1 MKTLEQRIKVAAGEE
16 RADLLIKNARV
27 VNVFSGRI
35 IETDVAVFQGMIA
48 GFGRYKAG
56 KTLNIRGMYLCPGF
70 IDGHVHIESS
80 MVLPAEFARA
90 VVPSGTTAVVIDP
103 HEIANVFGLEGI
115 KFMVESSRHIPLD
128 VYVMLSSCVPAT
140 DMETSG
146 ARLTHHDLSVF
157 AGKAWALGL
166 AEMMNY
172 HGVIHRAPDVL
183 KKLRVMKGKVING
196 HAPGLSGKGLNA
208 YINAGIKS
216 DHECTTVDEA
226 REKLEKGMY
235 IMIREGTAAKN
246 LKTLLHLITSEN
258 NRRFIFVTDDRSPA
272 DLINEGHIN
281 YMIKTAIREGL
292 NPVTAIK
299 IATLNPSEYFH
310 LNELGAI
317 APGYQADLV
326 VFDSFKNFKIRMVL
340 KNGNLTAEDGKLLP
354 KAMEAHPAHLRGS
367 MNVNLSAIKNLGITP
382 LRPPLIKGG
391 KGEVIKII
399 EVIPG
404 QVLTKKRLE
413 RAKIENGAA
422 VADIKRDILKMA
434 VIERHLSS
442 KNIGIGF
449 VKGFGLKSGAIAS
462 SISHD
467 SHNIVA
473 VGANDGD
480 MHSAVTEI
488 IHLKGGQ
495 VVVKDGRVIESLPL
509 PIAGLMSD
517 RPLRE
522 VKEKIEK
529 LNSAVRK
536 LGCKL
541 PNPFMT
547 LSFLSLPVIPELKL
561 TDKGLVD
568 VEKFKIV
575 PLFESR
581 LS

>member
-1 MKTLEQRIKVAAGEE
+1 MKTLEQRIKVAKGEE

-27 VNVFSGRI
+27 VNVFSGEI

-48 GFGRYKAG
+48 GFGRYKAR

-140 DMETSG
+140 DMDTSG

-157 AGKAWALGL
+157 ADKPWALGL
-166 AEMMNY
+166 AEMMDY
-172 HGVIHRAPDVL
+172 HGVIHRVPDML
-183 KKLRVMKGKVING
+183 KKIRIMKGKVING
-196 HAPGLSGKGLNA
+196 HAPGLSGRDLSA
-208 YINAGIKS
+208 YIAAGIKS
-216 DHECTTVDEA
+216 DHECTRVDEA

-246 LKTLLHLITSEN
+246 LRTLLPLITSEN
-258 NRRFIFVTDDRSPA
+258 NRRFMFVTDDRSPS
-272 DLINEGHIN
+272 DLINEGHID
-281 YMIKTAIREGL
+281 YMIKTAVREGL

-299 IATLNPSEYFH
+299 IATLNPAEYFH
-310 LNELGAI
+310 LYEHGAI
-317 APGYQADLV
+317 APGYRADLA
-326 VFDSFKNFKIRMVL
+326 VFDSFKNFRVRMVF
-340 KNGNLTAEDGKLLP
+340 KKGNMAAEDGKLLP
-354 KAMEAHPAHLRGS
+354 EAIQIHPLHLRSS
-367 MNVNLSAIKNLGITP
+367 MNVNLSAIKNFGVTP
-382 LRPPLIKGG
+382 LRPPLIKGRG
-391 KGEVIKII
+391 GVIKVI

-404 QVLTKKRLE
+404 QVLTKKRIE
-413 RAKIENGAA
+413 RAKIEDGAV
-422 VADIKRDILKMA
+422 VADVKRDILKIA

-442 KNIGIGF
+442 KNIGRGF

-467 SHNIVA
+467 SHNIVT
-473 VGANDGD
+473 VGTNDMD
-480 MHSAVTEI
+480 MHSAVNEI

-495 VVVKDGRVIESLPL
+495 VAVKDGKVIESLPL

-529 LNSAVRK
+529 LNSAVRR

-547 LSFLSLPVIPELKL
+547 LSFLSLPVIPEIKL

-568 VEKFKIV
+568 VEKSKIV
-575 PLFESR
+575 SLFGR
-581 LS
+581 V

>member
-1 MKTLEQRIKVAAGEE
+1 MKTLEQRIKVAKGEE

-27 VNVFSGRI
+27 VNVFSGEI

-48 GFGRYKAG
+48 GFGRYKAR

-140 DMETSG
+140 DMDTSG

-157 AGKAWALGL
+157 ADKPWALGL
-166 AEMMNY
+166 AEMMDY
-172 HGVIHRAPDVL
+172 HGVIHRVPDML
-183 KKLRVMKGKVING
+183 KKIRIMKGKVING
-196 HAPGLSGKGLNA
+196 HAPGLSGRDLSA
-208 YINAGIKS
+208 YIAAGIKS
-216 DHECTTVDEA
+216 DHECTRVDEA

-246 LKTLLHLITSEN
+246 LRTLLPLITSEN
-258 NRRFIFVTDDRSPA
+258 NRRFMFVTDDRSPS

-281 YMIKTAIREGL
+281 YMIKTAVREGL

-299 IATLNPSEYFH
+299 IATLNPAEYFH
-310 LNELGAI
+310 LHEHGAI
-317 APGYQADLV
+317 APGYRADLV
-326 VFDSFKNFKIRMVL
+326 VFDSFKNFRVRMVF
-340 KNGNLTAEDGKLLP
+340 KKGNMAAEDGKLLP
-354 KAMEAHPAHLRGS
+354 EAIQIHPLHLRSS
-367 MNVNLSAIKNLGITP
+367 MNVNLSAIKNFGVTP
-382 LRPPLIKGG
+382 LRPPLIKGRG
-391 KGEVIKII
+391 GVIKVI

-404 QVLTKKRLE
+404 QVLTKKRIE
-413 RAKIENGAA
+413 RAKIEDGAV
-422 VADIKRDILKMA
+422 VADVKRDILKIA

-467 SHNIVA
+467 SHNIVT
-473 VGANDGD
+473 VGTNDMD
-480 MHSAVTEI
+480 MHSAVNEI

-495 VVVKDGRVIESLPL
+495 VAVKDGKVIESLPL

-529 LNSAVRK
+529 LNSAVRR

-547 LSFLSLPVIPELKL
+547 LSFLSLPVIPEIKL

-568 VEKFKIV
+568 VEKSKIV
-575 PLFESR
+575 SLFGR
-581 LS
+581 V

>member
-1 MKTLEQRIKVAAGEE
+1 MKALEQRIKVAAGEE

-27 VNVFSGRI
+27 VNVFSGEI
-35 IETDVAVFQGMIA
+35 IETDVAVFQGIIA
-48 GFGRYKAG
+48 GFGRYKARE
-56 KTLNIRGMYLCPGF
+56 TLNIRGMSLCPGF

-80 MVLPAEFARA
+80 MVLPSEFARA

-115 KFMVESSRHIPLD
+115 KFIVEASRHIPLD

-140 DMETSG
+140 DMDTSG
-146 ARLTHHDLSVF
+146 ARLTQHDISVF
-157 AGKAWALGL
+157 ADKPWALGL
-166 AEMMNY
+166 AEMMDY
-172 HGVIHRAPDVL
+172 HGVIHRIPEVL
-183 KKLRVMKGKVING
+183 KKIRIMKGKVING

-246 LKTLLHLITSEN
+246 LKTLLHLITPEN
-258 NRRFIFVTDDRSPA
+258 NRRFIFVTDDRSPS

-281 YMIKTAIREGL
+281 YMIRTAIRKGL

-310 LNELGAI
+310 LHEHGAI

-326 VFDSFKNFKIRMVL
+326 VFDSFKKFKIRMVF
-340 KNGNLTAEDGKLLP
+340 KKGNLIAEDGKLLP
-354 KAMEAHPAHLRGS
+354 KAIEEHPVHLRS
-367 MNVNLSAIKNLGITP
+367 SINVSLSAIKNL
-382 LRPPLIKGG
+382 
-391 KGEVIKII
+391 EVRAEGRMIKII
-399 EVIPG
+399 EVIAG
-404 QVLTKKRLE
+404 QVLTKKMIE
-413 RAKIENGAA
+413 MAKIEDGAA
-422 VADIKRDILKMA
+422 VSDTKRDILKIA

-467 SHNIVA
+467 SHNIVT
-473 VGANDGD
+473 VGANDRD
-480 MHSAVTEI
+480 MHSAVSEI
-488 IHLKGGQ
+488 VHLKGGQ
-495 VVVKDGRVIESLPL
+495 VVVKDGKVIESLPL

-517 RPLRE
+517 RPLKE
-522 VKEKIEK
+522 VKDKIER
-529 LNSAVRK
+529 LNSAVRM

-575 PLFESR
+575 PLFGR
-581 LS
+581 V